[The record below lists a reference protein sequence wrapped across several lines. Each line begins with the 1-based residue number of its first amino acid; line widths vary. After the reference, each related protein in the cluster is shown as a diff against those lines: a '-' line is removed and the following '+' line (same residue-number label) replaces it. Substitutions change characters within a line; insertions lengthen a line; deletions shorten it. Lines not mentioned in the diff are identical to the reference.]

1 VKNGHSGIKKKE
13 EWIVMAEKGKAKR
26 PKKNVKKRTGQKKED
41 ELRKAARL
49 NEEHNIT
56 ITILSENENLPKEK
70 ILYKFSKDISE
81 SGIKIQ
87 GNVPLSV
94 DTLLKID
101 LTLGRLHQKIN
112 ALGKV
117 KWVEFNTEDGTFE
130 AGVEFVDT
138 SSEAIQKIE
147 DYILSKQKYT
157 SLNPLGVPF
166 WIFAKFNRAKS
177 K

>member
-1 VKNGHSGIKKKE
+1 MNE
-13 EWIVMAEKGKAKR
+13 KAKR
-26 PKKNVKKRTGQKKED
+26 PQKSENKRTGQKKED
-41 ELRKAARL
+41 ELRKAERL
-49 NEEHNIT
+49 NEEHEIT
-56 ITILSENENLPKEK
+56 INIVSEDENLSQEK
-70 ILYKFSKDISE
+70 IRYKFSKDISE

-87 GNVPLSV
+87 GNIPLPV

-101 LTLGRLHQKIN
+101 LTLKSLRQKIT

-117 KWVEFNTEDGTFE
+117 KWVEFNTEDGSFE

-138 SSEAIQKIE
+138 SSEAIQQIE
-147 DYILSKQKYT
+147 EYILSKQKYT

-166 WIFAKFNRAKS
+166 WIFAKFNKAKL

>member
-1 VKNGHSGIKKKE
+1 MN
-13 EWIVMAEKGKAKR
+13 EKGKAKR
-26 PKKNVKKRTGQKKED
+26 PKRDVKKRTERKKEN
-41 ELRKAARL
+41 ELRKAERL
-49 NEEHNIT
+49 NEEHEIT
-56 ITILSENENLPKEK
+56 ITIVSEVENLPKEK
-70 ILYKFSKDISE
+70 IRYKFSKDISD

-87 GNVPLSV
+87 GNIPLPV

-101 LTLGRLHQKIN
+101 LTLESLRQKIT
-112 ALGKV
+112 ALGKI
-117 KWVEFNTEDGTFE
+117 KRIEFNTEDGSYE

-147 DYILSKQKYT
+147 DYILSKQKFT

-166 WIFAKFNRAKS
+166 WIFAKFNSVKS

>member
-1 VKNGHSGIKKKE
+1 MNEKVKVKQL
-13 EWIVMAEKGKAKR
+13 
-26 PKKNVKKRTGQKKED
+26 KKREKKVKGQKKED
-41 ELRKAARL
+41 ELRKAQRL

-56 ITILSENENLPKEK
+56 ITILSEDKNLLKEK

-87 GNVPLSV
+87 GNIPLPV
-94 DTLLKID
+94 DTLLQID
-101 LTLGRLHQKIN
+101 LTLGRLHQKIT

-117 KWVEFNTEDGTFE
+117 KWVEFNTEDGSFE

-138 SSEAIQKIE
+138 SSEAIRKIE
-147 DYILSKQKYT
+147 DYILSKQKFT

-166 WIFAKFNRAKS
+166 WIFAKFNSPKS

>member
-1 VKNGHSGIKKKE
+1 MNEKVKVKQL
-13 EWIVMAEKGKAKR
+13 
-26 PKKNVKKRTGQKKED
+26 KKRDTKVKGQKKGD
-41 ELRKAARL
+41 ELRKAQRL
-49 NEEHNIT
+49 SEEHNIT
-56 ITILSENENLPKEK
+56 ITVISEDKNLLKEK

-87 GNVPLSV
+87 GNIPLPI
-94 DTLLKID
+94 DTLLQID
-101 LTLGRLHQKIN
+101 LTLQSLRQKIT

-117 KWVEFNTEDGTFE
+117 KWVEFNTEEGTFE

-147 DYILSKQKYT
+147 EYILSKQKYT

-166 WIFAKFNRAKS
+166 WIFAKFNKP
-177 K
+177 KLK

>member
-1 VKNGHSGIKKKE
+1 MN
-13 EWIVMAEKGKAKR
+13 EKGKAKR
-26 PKKNVKKRTGQKKED
+26 PKKKEKKRTGQKKED
-41 ELRKAARL
+41 ELRKAKRL
-49 NEEHNIT
+49 NEEHKIT
-56 ITILSENENLPKEK
+56 ITIVSEDENLPKEE
-70 ILYKFSKDISE
+70 IRYKFSKDISE
-81 SGIKIQ
+81 SGIKIH
-87 GNVPLSV
+87 GNIPLPV

-101 LTLGRLHQKIN
+101 LTLEGLRQEVTAI
-112 ALGKV
+112 GKV
-117 KWVEFNTEDGTFE
+117 KWIEFNTEEGYFE

-166 WIFAKFNRAKS
+166 WIFAKFNSAKL